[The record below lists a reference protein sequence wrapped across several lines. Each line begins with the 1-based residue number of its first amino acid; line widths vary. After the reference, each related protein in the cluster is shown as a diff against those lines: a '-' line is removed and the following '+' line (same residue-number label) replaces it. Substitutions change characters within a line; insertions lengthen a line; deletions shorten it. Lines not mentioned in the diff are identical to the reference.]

1 MTEKEKRDRGKWY
14 DANNDR
20 EIGEEIMRA
29 KDLCFRLNST
39 LPSAISEREK
49 ILSLL
54 IPDRGNDVMILSPF
68 YADYGYRISI
78 GCGSFLNHNAYLMD
92 GGGISIGEHCFFGP
106 DLAIYTALHPL
117 IAEERNKGLEKAL
130 PVVIEDDVWIG
141 GRVTILPGVHIGKG
155 AVIGAGSVVTKAI
168 PPFTLAYGNPARCI
182 RGIDERDRIL
192 TECP

>member
-1 MTEKEKRDRGKWY
+1 
-14 DANNDR
+14 
-20 EIGEEIMRA
+20 
-29 KDLCFRLNST
+29 
-39 LPSAISEREK
+39 
-49 ILSLL
+49 
-54 IPDRGNDVMILSPF
+54 
-68 YADYGYRISI
+68 
-78 GCGSFLNHNAYLMD
+78 MD

-155 AVIGAGSVVTKAI
+155 AVIGAGSVVTKDI

-182 RGIDERDRIL
+182 RRIDERDRII